1 VGQILFSGLELGVRP
16 GRVMIPRP
24 ATEGLVAEALERL
37 GSGHTRVADVGTGS
51 GAIAIAIA
59 DRAPQAEV
67 WATDTSLAAVS
78 LARANTR
85 RHGVADRVT
94 VCHADLLE
102 GVPGPLDLVVAN
114 LPYLPE
120 AQAGLF
126 PELASEPPTAVFADG
141 DGLHPYR
148 RLVAACTTRLR
159 PDGSLVVQFHRR
171 VLAAERSELR
181 ELQAALE
188 ERAWEETARL
198 AA

>member
-1 VGQILFSGLELGVRP
+1 
-16 GRVMIPRP
+16 MIPRP
-24 ATEGLVAEALERL
+24 ATEGLVAEALGRL
-37 GSGHTRVADVGTGS
+37 HTGSSRVADVGTGS

-59 DRAPQAEV
+59 DAAPHGEV

-78 LARANTR
+78 LARANAR

-94 VCHADLLE
+94 VRHGSLLE
-102 GVPGPLDLVVAN
+102 GVPGALDLVVAN

-120 AQAGLF
+120 ARADVF
-126 PELASEPPTAVFADG
+126 PDLASEPRTAVFADG

-148 RLVAACTTRLR
+148 LLIAASATRLR

-171 VLAAERSELR
+171 ILAAERSELSQ
-181 ELQAALE
+181 LQTTLE
-188 ERAWEETARL
+188 ELAWEETARL

>member
-1 VGQILFSGLELGVRP
+1 VP
-16 GRVMIPRP
+16 
-24 ATEGLVAEALERL
+24 LVAPRKNGADD
-37 GSGHTRVADVGTGS
+37 GS
-51 GAIAIAIA
+51 
-59 DRAPQAEV
+59 
-67 WATDTSLAAVS
+67 
-78 LARANTR
+78 ARPTCWKAS
-85 RHGVADRVT
+85 
-94 VCHADLLE
+94 
-102 GVPGPLDLVVAN
+102 GPLDLVVAN

-148 RLVAACTTRLR
+148 RLVSACTTRLR